1 MRDHVQC
8 DALRFCGI
16 PSKWNI
22 ESQLILAE
30 EDAALTS
37 NGSRERD
44 ESLHLAHWLNFE
56 FRTRSIGR
64 TSETAEAVRGT
75 FVNAG
80 PGDRGCVTQT
90 SPRARD
96 KTLLR
101 ACP

>member
-37 NGSRERD
+37 IGSRERD
-44 ESLHLAHWLNFE
+44 
-56 FRTRSIGR
+56 
-64 TSETAEAVRGT
+64 
-75 FVNAG
+75 
-80 PGDRGCVTQT
+80 
-90 SPRARD
+90 
-96 KTLLR
+96 
-101 ACP
+101 